1 MYIII
6 ELQTNDNGTIGNI
19 VTAVDSRRDAESQYH
34 AKLSTAAISALPAH
48 AVVMMTG
55 EGDVIKRE
63 CYHHAAAP
71 AGEAE

>member
-1 MYIII
+1 MKGGGIYFH
-6 ELQTNDNGTIGNI
+6 Q
-19 VTAVDSRRDAESQYH
+19 DSRRDAESQYH
-34 AKLSTAAISALPAH
+34 AKLSAAAISALPAH